1 MTGEIKRV
9 VRRRPTPPPRLS
21 TGWLHTVCACV
32 QVVAYDG
39 SQFAG
44 FQFQPKA
51 RTVQGELEKAAA
63 RVLLPAG
70 RVVGG
75 CLGGG
80 WLAGRGRGRVI
91 GPVVEMVVR
100 GWVVVWWWSCLPG
113 RKQGHW
119 DGSIQCSFSQ
129 LS

>member
-1 MTGEIKRV
+1 MF
-9 VRRRPTPPPRLS
+9 
-21 TGWLHTVCACV
+21 V

-75 CLGGG
+75 LGRVGG
-80 WLAGRGRGRVI
+80 WVGEQLVGRCTMNVSHI
-91 GPVVEMVVR
+91 QAN
-100 GWVVVWWWSCLPG
+100 
-113 RKQGHW
+113 KQRHELWGT
-119 DGSIQCSFSQ
+119 GKGCSPSKQ
-129 LS
+129 LSSV